1 MPQIAQRQGKR
12 ASIAGYIVIVIAV
25 FVGLLAVRLTYD
37 YLLFHSLVEL
47 FAIAVAAGTFMVA
60 WNLRRYFDAGYL
72 MVLAVAFFFA
82 ACVDALHLL
91 AYRGMGVFPDADA
104 DLPTQLWLIARYIQ
118 TAGLLIAPAFARRK
132 VSAVAVFWLF
142 AAATGVLLSS
152 VFVFDVFPVA
162 FVEGAGLTPFKIWS
176 EYVISGAMLLSLV
189 AVWRYRKTF
198 TREVVWLLSGVILT
212 AVAAELA
219 FTLYTDPFGAWNF
232 VGHMLKVVTFF
243 LLYRAIVETA
253 LTRPLDV
260 LFGDLQQASEEL
272 RESEVR
278 FRSTFEQATIGI
290 AHVSLDGR
298 WLRLNRRL
306 AEIAGHP
313 LETLKQMRPED
324 ITHPEDRPAEVA
336 LIRRLLDGE
345 IDEYRLEKRYIRGD
359 GTVTWAEVGRTLMRG
374 PDGDPK
380 YFIAT
385 IEDIGE
391 RKEREENL
399 RRSRDLTA
407 ALSSIDLAINAM
419 TDVEDITREAAEAG
433 CDALGAESA
442 AVLMRDGKRWRPGH
456 LYRFPHESIP
466 QHAPGD
472 RPVPV
477 ADDNGSPL
485 IVDDALTHERMSP
498 ETMDILGIRSLLTIP
513 LRFRGE
519 DLGVIYLNYHSAAHR
534 FTDMEVDFA
543 HRLSSSVSL
552 AIENARLSAAQRM
565 ISDTLQSGLLAMP
578 SSLPGLELAHVYRS
592 ATELARIGG
601 DFYDVFEVADDKVAL
616 MLGDVSGKGI
626 EAATLTAMAKSTIRA
641 YAYQDPRPDIVL
653 GAANDAIAS
662 QIGDSRFITA
672 LYGTIHVP
680 TGRLELACA
689 GHPQPVVCMSGRCTD
704 DTITSSPPLGVV
716 PGETFACFSMMLES
730 GSLLV
735 LFSDGLIE
743 ARNSSGFLG
752 EERVREVVARNA
764 DSGPAAVI
772 DALLETVETHCSG
785 TIGDD
790 VAVIALRYTG
800 PTESVEESAS
810 RES

>member
-1 MPQIAQRQGKR
+1 MPQVVQSQGKR
-12 ASIAGYIVIVIAV
+12 VSVAGYAVLVIAV
-25 FVGLLAVRLTYD
+25 FLGLLGVRLTYD

-60 WNLRRYFDAGYL
+60 WNLRRYFDTGYL
-72 MVLAVAFFFA
+72 VVLAVAFFFA
-82 ACVDALHLL
+82 ACVDTLHLL

-104 DLPTQLWLIARYIQ
+104 DLPTQLWLIARYLQ

-132 VSAVAVFWLF
+132 ISAVAAFWLF
-142 AAATGVLLSS
+142 AAATGVLLAS

-176 EYVISGAMLLSLV
+176 EYLISAAMLLSLA
-189 AVWRYRKTF
+189 AVWRYRDTF

-212 AVAAELA
+212 AVAAEIA

-232 VGHMLKVVTFF
+232 IGHMLKVLTFF

-298 WLRLNRRL
+298 WLRFNRRL
-306 AEIAGHP
+306 AEIAGHSP
-313 LETLKQMRPED
+313 EALRQIRPED
-324 ITHPEDRPAEVA
+324 ITHAEDRPAEIA
-336 LIRRLLDGE
+336 LIRRLLEGD
-345 IDEYRLEKRYIRGD
+345 ISEYRLEKRYIRGD
-359 GTVTWAEVGRTLMRG
+359 GTVAWVEVSRTLMRG
-374 PDGDPK
+374 PDGAPK

-385 IEDIGE
+385 IEDISE
-391 RKEREENL
+391 RKEREGNL

-407 ALSSIDLAINAM
+407 ALSALDLAINAM
-419 TDVEDITREAAEAG
+419 TDVAEITRAAAEAG

-456 LYRFPHESIP
+456 LYRFPHEKIP
-466 QHAPGD
+466 LHAPGD

-477 ADDNGSPL
+477 ADDDGGPL
-485 IVDDALTHERMSP
+485 IVDDAFTHKRMSP
-498 ETMDILGIRSLLTIP
+498 ETMRILGIRSLATIP
-513 LRFRGE
+513 LRFRGQ
-519 DLGVIYLNYHSAAHR
+519 DLGVIYMNYHSAPHR
-534 FTDMEVDFA
+534 FTDLEVDFA
-543 HRLSSSVSL
+543 RRLSSSVTL
-552 AIENARLSAAQRM
+552 AIENARLYASQRM
-565 ISDTLQSGLLAMP
+565 ISDTLQSALLAMP

-601 DFYDVFEVADDKVAL
+601 DFYDVFEVSDDRVAL
-616 MLGDVSGKGI
+616 VLGDVSGKGI

-641 YAYQDPRPDIVL
+641 YAYQDPRPDAVL

-689 GHPQPVVCMSGRCTD
+689 GHPQPVLCMSGRCTD
-704 DTITSSPPLGVV
+704 DAITSSPPLGVV
-716 PGETFACFSMMLES
+716 PGGTFECFSMPLDP

-735 LFSDGLIE
+735 AFSDGLIE
-743 ARNSSGFLG
+743 ARSSSGFLG
-752 EERVREVVARNA
+752 EERVKEAVARSA
-764 DSGPAAVI
+764 GGGPAAVI
-772 DALLETVETHCSG
+772 DALVESVEAHCGG
-785 TIGDD
+785 TLGDD

-800 PTESVEESAS
+800 PATGVERSTS